1 MDPRLLKLMGSCVYM
16 APIDNERAG
25 GGGDGDEEEEDFEE
39 EDEESE
45 AEEDDESEAEE
56 DDESE
61 GDEDDESEA
70 EEDDESESEDD
81 LDEQLGQR
89 AQKRIKKLNARAKDA
104 EKRVKELESEL
115 EEARKLGG
123 DGGEIYTAAIEK
135 AGLLP
140 RLMTKDLAEGL
151 KAIDQKK
158 SALGYFGSLLDSDED
173 EFEIGGKTYS
183 RRQIERKE
191 RALTDE
197 VRELESKFGGKRDKM
212 QAEIRSLFELGLAAQ
227 KAGWKPGKKAKDKP
241 VTKDKPGSGNKI
253 RKLDKKAGRSRSL
266 DEINSDDD
274 LEAEIMAMNR
284 GKRK

>member
-1 MDPRLLKLMGSCVYM
+1 MGSCVYM
-16 APIDNERAG
+16 APIDDERGG
-25 GGGDGDEEEEDFEE
+25 GGGDGDEEEDFEE
-39 EDEESE
+39 GDEESE
-45 AEEDDESEAEE
+45 AEEVDESEADE
-56 DDESE
+56 DEESE
-61 GDEDDESEA
+61 GDEDEESEA
-70 EEDDESESEDD
+70 DEDEESESEEDD

-104 EKRVKELESEL
+104 ERRVKELESEL

-123 DGGEIYTAAIEK
+123 DSGEVYTAAIEK

-140 RLMTKDLAEGL
+140 RLMTKDLAEAL
-151 KAIDQKK
+151 TAIDQKK
-158 SALGYFGSLLDSDED
+158 SALGYFGELLDSDED

-191 RALTDE
+191 RALTNE
-197 VRELESKFGGKRDKM
+197 VRELESKFGGRRDKM

-227 KAGWKPGKKAKDKP
+227 KAGWKPGKKAKENKP
-241 VTKDKPGSGNKI
+241 VTKDKPGSRKI
-253 RKLDKKAGRSRSL
+253 RKPDKKAGRSRSL

-274 LEAEIMAMNR
+274 LEAEIMEMNR

>member
-16 APIDNERAG
+16 TPFDDERGG
-25 GGGDGDEEEEDFEE
+25 GGGDGDEEEDFEE
-39 EDEESE
+39 GDEESEADEVEESEADEESEGDEDEESE
-45 AEEDDESEAEE
+45 A
-56 DDESE
+56 
-61 GDEDDESEA
+61 DEDE
-70 EEDDESESEDD
+70 ESESEEDD

-104 EKRVKELESEL
+104 ERRVKELESEL

-123 DGGEIYTAAIEK
+123 DSGEVYAAAIEK

-140 RLMTKDLAEGL
+140 RLVTKDLAEGL
-151 KAIDQKK
+151 KKIDQKK
-158 SALGYFGSLLDSDED
+158 SALGYFGTLLDSDED

-191 RALTDE
+191 RALNDE

-227 KAGWKPGKKAKDKP
+227 KAGWKPGKKAKETKP
-241 VTKDKPGSGNKI
+241 VTKDKPGSRKI
-253 RKLDKKAGRSRSL
+253 RKPDKKAERSRSL